1 MKRRSWVVAA
11 AAMALVFASALYAQR
26 PQRQGGPPGGGD
38 GGRGMMGFVER
49 TITGSWVFVSLE
61 LDTSDD
67 QLIQLRKV
75 YREHLKTTREKVQA
89 LADLPQEE
97 RQNAMQELF
106 GIQRE
111 LREAVRSILTEEQ
124 NAKLD
129 EWAQQQMRQM
139 QRQMPQRQGEGGSSR
154 RPGGS

>member
-1 MKRRSWVVAA
+1 MTS
-11 AAMALVFASALYAQR
+11 LFSS
-26 PQRQGGPPGGGD
+26 
-38 GGRGMMGFVER
+38 ER
-49 TITGSWVFVSLE
+49 
-61 LDTSDD
+61 
-67 QLIQLRKV
+67 V